1 MATRPVIV
9 GKMGTT
15 TFYETTMTAHELA
28 GSVRAARD
36 TDDWASAS
44 IDERIQR
51 DVNLNRVKNTI
62 VPYLA
67 NHPDR
72 FFGSFIILARADT
85 LSFEPLTDIVGKL
98 PAAYAN
104 AVQNVGFL
112 TMSGRGELVALDGQH
127 RLLALRE
134 VITNSA
140 ELGAMAAKV
149 GDDELCVLIIEF
161 ESAVKTRRIF
171 NKVNRNAKPTGK
183 SDNIITSEDD
193 GFAIVTRRMLDAD
206 FDGPLAARDTD
217 FGRWELVEWAQNT
230 LGRTTE
236 RLTTISA
243 VYEVVKDVLTSRGY
257 RDFSEKD
264 NPVSPPEAALLEAT
278 EVMVEWFKTLL
289 SMGVYKDAIET
300 PGTIPG
306 IRFSTTDPR
315 SLLLRPVGQIALALG
330 LVRAQELS
338 ADDSAKMLMTLVNRI
353 PLINWSASPGNYWR
367 DVLVKPDGRMIARR
381 EAYDLAADMVA
392 YLITPNYPEESRDGL
407 WRAWNKMRGR
417 DPFTPID
424 ELEDDQVPED
434 LPGQVTNRD
443 SSNGADLFR

>member
-9 GKMGTT
+9 GKMGST

-28 GSVRAARD
+28 ASVRAARE
-36 TDDWASAS
+36 TDDWATAS

-51 DVNLNRVKNTI
+51 DVNVARVKNSI

-85 LSFEPLTDIVGKL
+85 LTFEPLSDIVGKL

-104 AVQNVGFL
+104 AIETMGFL

-134 VITNSA
+134 VITNA
-140 ELGAMAAKV
+140 ADLGAMASRV

-193 GFAIVTRRMLDAD
+193 GFAIVARRLLDND
-206 FDGPLAARDTD
+206 FEGPLASRETET
-217 FGRWELVEWAQNT
+217 GRWEMVEWTQNSLT
-230 LGRTTE
+230 RSTE
-236 RLTTISA
+236 RLTTISEI
-243 VYEVVKDVLTSRGY
+243 YEIVKDVLTSRGH
-257 RDFSEKD
+257 RDFSEKES
-264 NPVSPPEAALLEAT
+264 PVAPPEVALQTAT
-278 EVMVEWFKTLL
+278 EVMVDWFNQFL
-289 SMGVYKDAIET
+289 SMSVLREFMLA
-300 PGTIPG
+300 PSSIPG
-306 IRFSTTDPR
+306 IRYSTTDPR
-315 SLLLRPVGQIALALG
+315 SLLLRPVGQIAVALG
-330 LVRAQELS
+330 LVRSQEIAKDFSS
-338 ADDSAKMLMTLVNRI
+338 ATLKALVDRI

-367 DVLVKPDGRMIARR
+367 DVLVKPDGRMIARK
-381 EAYDLAADMVA
+381 ESYDLAADLVA
-392 YLITPNYPEESRDGL
+392 YMISPRYSEEARDGL
-407 WRAWNKMRGR
+407 WRSWNKARGR
-417 DPFTPID
+417 DPFTPVD
-424 ELEDDQVPED
+424 QLEDDQVPED
-434 LPGQVTNRD
+434 LPAQVVD
-443 SSNGADLFR
+443 GES